1 MVTKKSAKTW
11 HLKLSCF
18 KCPRIRPCA
27 VEAHTGVFVYNKS
40 NEQRYNE
47 KVDVE
52 NCYFKVRLKPV
63 YVVGAGLA
71 ASVLGKQK
79 ETNSELCNVTHCLFE
94 ITIESSP
101 EEGPLDLF
109 FFPESKVI
117 NDSYYNKNA
126 LASKFQP
133 WLESQEYQVGNICAG
148 GAGELYVRSEDGWV
162 LLEIEGAKTEEEL
175 QEDALYLNWD
185 MENIWDKLPDF
196 NGGKPF
202 LRFAPPEPEKKQP
215 KLLILSEGKGMDT
228 GVYVYPNFIRR

>member
-133 WLESQEYQVGNICAG
+133 AKMAG
-148 GAGELYVRSEDGWV
+148 YFW
-162 LLEIEGAKTEEEL
+162 K
-175 QEDALYLNWD
+175 
-185 MENIWDKLPDF
+185 
-196 NGGKPF
+196 
-202 LRFAPPEPEKKQP
+202 
-215 KLLILSEGKGMDT
+215 
-228 GVYVYPNFIRR
+228 